1 MNPAPTLAELED
13 SIGLAFTWHNERYT
27 VVEIIDQP
35 LTLIAQKTS
44 AQTAIQTDVHG
55 RAHREVRT
63 TISIA
68 VLSADGTRL
77 HPEFSL
83 IQF

>member
-1 MNPAPTLAELED
+1 MSPVPSLSELED
-13 SIGLAFTWHNERYT
+13 CIGLAFTWKSERYT

-35 LTLIAQKTS
+35 LTLIAQKTTVQS
-44 AQTAIQTDVHG
+44 AIQTDVHG

-63 TISIA
+63 TISIS
-68 VLSADGTRL
+68 VLNTEGTQP

>member
-1 MNPAPTLAELED
+1 MTPVPSLSELEGY
-13 SIGLAFTWHNERYT
+13 IGQVFTWKSERYT

-35 LTLIAQKTS
+35 LTLIAQKTTVQS
-44 AQTAIQTDVHG
+44 AIQTDVHG

-63 TISIA
+63 TTSIP
-68 VLSADGTRL
+68 VLNTAGTEP
-77 HPEFSL
+77 HPEFCL